1 MSIHTPT
8 ENQTRLNKP
17 VPLLEIAKVFLTI
30 GSIGFGGG
38 IAIIALMQD
47 YCVTR
52 RRWLEL
58 DEFTHGVAFGQI
70 LGAFA
75 VNTSIFVGY
84 RLRGLAGAL
93 VAVISFLAPSVVVVM
108 VLTDLYIH
116 YQKIPSLQTAL
127 SAIGPVVIALIATA
141 AYQMGKNRIKSAES
155 VILMLISIALV
166 AFLKFPIV
174 IVLLTAACYALLKI
188 KFIKGGSIDEGS

>member
-1 MSIHTPT
+1 MSEHLST
-8 ENQTRLNKP
+8 EDRTEARKP
-17 VPLLEIAKVFLTI
+17 VRLLEIAKVFLTI

-52 RRWLEL
+52 RKWLEP
-58 DEFTHGVAFGQI
+58 DEFVHGVAFGQI

-108 VLTDLYIH
+108 ILTDLYLH

-127 SAIGPVVIALIATA
+127 SAIGPVVIALIVAA
-141 AYQMGKNRIKSAES
+141 AYQMGKNKIKSMESILLMFIS
-155 VILMLISIALV
+155 VILV
-166 AFLKFPIV
+166 AFLKLPIV
-174 IVLLTAACYALLKI
+174 IVLLATACYALLKI
-188 KFIKGGSIDEGS
+188 KFMKGGSTDEDS

>member
-174 IVLLTAACYALLKI
+174 IVLLAAACYALLKI

>member
-84 RLRGLAGAL
+84 RLRGLTGAL

-127 SAIGPVVIALIATA
+127 SAIGPVVIALIAAA

-174 IVLLTAACYALLKI
+174 IVLLAAACYALLKI

>member
-1 MSIHTPT
+1 LSEHIPT
-8 ENQTRLNKP
+8 ESKIDIRKP
-17 VPLLEIAKVFLTI
+17 VRLLEIAKVFLTI

-52 RRWLEL
+52 RRWLEP

-108 VLTDLYIH
+108 ILTDLYLH

-127 SAIGPVVIALIATA
+127 SAIGPVVIALIIAA
-141 AYQMGKNRIKSAES
+141 AYQMGKNKIKSLES
-155 VILMLISIALV
+155 ILLMFISIILV
-166 AFLKFPIV
+166 AFLKLPIV
-174 IVLLTAACYALLKI
+174 IVLLTTACYALLKI
-188 KFIKGGSIDEGS
+188 KFIKGGSPDEGS